1 MPEPLV
7 SVVIPLFNKEDYIEE
22 TLASVVRQTYAS
34 IEIVIIDD
42 ASSDYS
48 VDKAKNFLEK
58 HNGRFSNVIIESRAN
73 TGQAGARND
82 GINLAKGDFVAFLDA
97 DDIWHSKKIELQV
110 GFLKENPKVD
120 LVFCNYLMMSEGGSQ
135 IRAIKL
141 VPIRKKVEMWLLTTG
156 FGGLLESTGLV
167 RREHLI
173 PNKGFA
179 SDLQM
184 CGGLDLAFRFSSLG
198 TAGCVDD
205 YLCIYRVTATGWH
218 NNKSDLVDSY
228 QTLFMNDVLY
238 GSYRKVAFKNLSIH
252 LSLWNFRHSKN
263 LGVFSSL
270 IATFVKSPVSFSRY
284 FLATGNRVLL
294 ANLRGWTLRR
304 RSPNFLEWFQ

>member
-22 TLASVVRQTYAS
+22 TLASVVRQTYTS
-34 IEIVIIDD
+34 IELVIIDD

-167 RREHLI
+167 RREHLVL
-173 PNKGFA
+173 NKGFA

-205 YLCIYRVTATGWH
+205 YLCIYRVTPTGWH

-228 QTLFMNDVLY
+228 RKLFTNDVLY
-238 GSYRKVAFKNLSIH
+238 GRYRKVAFKNLSIH

-270 IATFVKSPVSFSRY
+270 IATFVKSPVLFSRY

-294 ANLRGWTLRR
+294 ANLRGMALKR
-304 RSPNFLEWFQ
+304 RSPNFLEWFK